1 MTDNFGTRDF
11 IETEAGNAAV
21 YRLAELSRAGI
32 GNIDRLPFSIK
43 ILLENALRKQD
54 GRLFQADDVVNLAS
68 WNAQDYQPVEIPF
81 APARVI
87 LQDFTGVP
95 SLVDLAALRSA
106 MERMGGDP
114 QKINPVVPVDLV
126 IDHSVQ
132 VDVFASS
139 DALKRN
145 AEMEFVRNRERYEFL
160 HWGQKA
166 FENLKVVPPATGIV
180 HQVNLE
186 YLAKVVQLMDDPP
199 GDGVVALPD
208 TLVGT
213 DSHTT
218 MINGLGVLGWGV
230 GGIEAEAA
238 MLGQPI
244 YMLMPEVVG
253 FKLLGQLPE
262 GATATDLV
270 LVVTQMLRA
279 KGVVGKFVEFYG
291 PGLSSMTLPDRAT
304 IANMAPEYGA
314 TVGFFPVDDE
324 VLSYLRRTG
333 RPDSLLNLVE
343 IYCKEQGLFRSDDT
357 PDPAFNDSL
366 ELDLST
372 VEPSVAGPLRPQDRI
387 LVRALKPTFNQSLD
401 RSAWSARLRTVRR
414 RAGRERRPARQW
426 RERHPEARLCR
437 HRRHHLLHKYQQSL
451 GHGRRGLVSEERQR
465 ARLDA
470 QVLRQD
476 QPGARLQSGDGVP
489 RQSRLN
495 AAP

>member
-1 MTDNFGTRDF
+1 MTTR
-11 IETEAGNAAV
+11 
-21 YRLAELSRAGI
+21 
-32 GNIDRLPFSIK
+32 
-43 ILLENALRKQD
+43 
-54 GRLFQADDVVNLAS
+54 
-68 WNAQDYQPVEIPF
+68 
-81 APARVI
+81 
-87 LQDFTGVP
+87 
-95 SLVDLAALRSA
+95 
-106 MERMGGDP
+106 
-114 QKINPVVPVDLV
+114 
-126 IDHSVQ
+126 VQ
-132 VDVFASS
+132 VDVFGRS
-139 DALKRN
+139 DAIARN

-186 YLAKVVQLMDDPP
+186 YLAKVVQLHDDPHD
-199 GDGVVALPD
+199 DGLVALPD

-253 FKLLGQLPE
+253 FKLMGQLPE

-270 LVVTQMLRA
+270 LVVTQMLRE

-333 RPDSLLNLVE
+333 RDDDLVNLVE
-343 IYCKEQGLFRSDDT
+343 AYCKEQGLFRSDNT
-357 PDPAFNDSL
+357 EDPEFNDTL

-387 LVRALKPTFNQSLD
+387 LVRELKPTFNQVLH
-401 RSAWSARLRTVRR
+401 RAAWVRR
-414 RAGRERRPARQW
+414 ASRSPMI
-426 RERHPEARLCR
+426 
-437 HRRHHLLHKYQQSL
+437 SL
-451 GHGRRGLVSEERQR
+451 
-465 ARLDA
+465 A
-470 QVLRQD
+470 QAATSA
-476 QPGARLQSGDGVP
+476 PMATVP
-489 RQSRLN
+489 RLHTARWSSPPSPPAPTPAIRRSWSPLVCWRRKPMN
-495 AAP
+495 AV